1 MVDLKNLSSFAMPE
15 VPSQR
20 IWQWRPRRWKV
31 ALIIMAIVLVAGSA
45 IIPFLPEEYNG
56 NSDVIYNFN
65 FVVLL
70 LFAIWTVF
78 SEREWPIWKRIL
90 WIFGLWLAHGFMQF
104 IPFGII
110 TGPVGNYLNNAFN
123 RFDHSCNFYDAAFYF
138 FCRACFARCKRKLA
152 GYLVTVRYQA

>member
-110 TGPVGNYLNNAFN
+110 TGPVGNYLNNALIASIILAIFTM
-123 RFDHSCNFYDAAFYF
+123 RRSTFFVEPASPDA
-138 FCRACFARCKRKLA
+138 KESWL
-152 GYLVTVRYQA
+152 GIW